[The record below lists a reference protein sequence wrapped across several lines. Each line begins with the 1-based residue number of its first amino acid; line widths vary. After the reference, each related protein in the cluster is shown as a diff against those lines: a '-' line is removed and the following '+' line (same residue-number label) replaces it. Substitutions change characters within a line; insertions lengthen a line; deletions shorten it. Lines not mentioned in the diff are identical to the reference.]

1 MGYNTADYIKIRNE
15 FSDKYQIARQ
25 RAEERRVRIH
35 AEIPEI
41 FEIDKTLSR
50 TGMDIMGII
59 TSGGNTEKRIAEL
72 EARNN
77 ALVAEREAILTSH
90 GYPADYTDVHY
101 DCERC
106 GDTGFVD
113 TVMCDCMKRALVKA
127 GFESSGLGGLI
138 GKQRFDNFDLGYY
151 DEAND
156 SRKRVA
162 KSLETLKRF
171 ADNFC
176 DSTYSN
182 FILIGTTGLGKT
194 HLSTAVAERVI
205 ERGFDVLY
213 VSATAMLAD
222 FEEKRFGNGSA
233 AATGNDTARYYDCD
247 LLIIDDLGAEVVN
260 KFTQS
265 YLYDVI
271 NSRMNNRRCTII
283 NTNLTPTEIMSVY
296 AERIHSRIFGEY
308 LPMPFSGVDIRKQKS
323 LGAR

>member
-25 RAEERRVRIH
+25 RAEERSVRIR

-41 FEIDKTLSR
+41 FEIDKVLSR
-50 TGMDIMGII
+50 TGMDIMKII
-59 TSGGNTEKRIAEL
+59 TEGGDTTKKIAAL
-72 EARNN
+72 EERNN
-77 ALVAEREAILTSH
+77 SLIAEREAILTAH

-101 DCERC
+101 DCDKC

-113 TVMCDCMKRALVKA
+113 TVMCECMKKALVKA

-138 GKQRFDNFDLGYY
+138 GKQRFDNFELKYY
-151 DEAND
+151 SREND
-156 SRKRVA
+156 VCKRVEKYRDIL
-162 KSLETLKRF
+162 KSFALE
-171 ADNFC
+171 FC
-176 DSTYSN
+176 GDTYKN
-182 FILIGTTGLGKT
+182 FILMGSTGLGKT

-213 VSATAMLAD
+213 VSATSMLGD
-222 FEEKRFGNGSA
+222 FEKERFGNENA
-233 AATGNDTARYYDCD
+233 AASGNDTERYYSCD

-271 NSRMNNRRCTII
+271 NTRMNNRKCTMI
-283 NTNLTPTEIMSVY
+283 NTNLTATEIMSVY
-296 AERIHSRIFGEY
+296 AERIHSRVFGEY
-308 LPMPFSGVDIRKQKS
+308 LPMAFSGVDIRKQKS
-323 LGAR
+323 LKG